1 MGRKYSF
8 LDEFLRTW
16 RDDLGETFEGVRI
29 HTCTHRNEGEKKEK
43 MKKVPSTVLLWNS
56 LPHCHSLKDFQER
69 YKSLYKL
76 SH

>member
-43 MKKVPSTVLLWNS
+43 RRWKKFHP
-56 LPHCHSLKDFQER
+56 
-69 YKSLYKL
+69 LYYYGIPFL
-76 SH
+76 TAIL